1 MNQKPLYISIAEKEH
16 FGDTTTLLSSILK
29 EKVVDI

>member
-1 MNQKPLYISIAEKEH
+1 MNQKPLYISIAKKEP